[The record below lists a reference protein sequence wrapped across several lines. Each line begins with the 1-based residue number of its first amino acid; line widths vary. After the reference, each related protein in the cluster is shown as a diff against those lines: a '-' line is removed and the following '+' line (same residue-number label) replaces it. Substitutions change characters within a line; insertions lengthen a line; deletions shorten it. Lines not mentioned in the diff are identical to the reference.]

1 MEIRGLPERFWV
13 VTRPSPVSEL
23 GDICFSCTYGELLLQ
38 ARGGL
43 EADMI
48 VGIYADETE
57 ARNEAARLLGAQI
70 VRTQD
75 AAFMEV
81 AVAVKVMAVP
91 NDEEMTAGELAE
103 AAVEAV
109 ANAVRE
115 GEKKGFRHRL
125 VGQVSMGAG
134 TIELQNQLVVRS
146 SQDVSGEE

>member
-1 MEIRGLPERFWV
+1 MQVHGLPERFWV
-13 VTRPSPVSEL
+13 VTRPSPVAEL

-75 AAFMEV
+75 AAFMDV
-81 AVAVKVMAVP
+81 GVTVKVMAAP
-91 NDEEMTAGELAE
+91 HEDMTAGELAE
-103 AAVEAV
+103 AAVEAIG
-109 ANAVRE
+109 NAVRE
-115 GEKKGFRHRL
+115 GEEAGFRHRL
-125 VGQVSMGAG
+125 ADKVSMGAG
-134 TIELQNQLVVRS
+134 TIELRNQLVVRS
-146 SQDVSGEE
+146 SQDVLGEE